1 MHEINNINK
10 RLRTIKHFSNY
21 FVVALVILVLSGL
34 IVLAAQGYD
43 IDRSTGQVIQN
54 GILLVETEPSGAV
67 LSINGR
73 PESDRTSG
81 KYPVPEGTYDLTL
94 SKDGYRDWQT
104 TAEVFGSKVNWIYY
118 PRLIPETISTSTINP
133 LDDLKFI
140 AQNPD
145 RDVIVTSSSS
155 NVRSLS
161 VYDIGA
167 NEIEPSQLVIPQSVF
182 FSNDNVVSGTIDF
195 VRWSSLGRYL
205 LVRYS
210 VNNQDDLVLIDLE
223 NISSSINLDRAYN
236 LDFTDIVFTDNDS
249 SVIGLSG
256 GVVYELNLST
266 PLLGEPIANGVK
278 SVFMNNNRIWLQ
290 RDTTDGSAFALL
302 TDPTSPLVE
311 REGEITTA
319 RVVDWDGV
327 ENMVIANDE
336 GVFVYKDTTASRV
349 ENILVSKILKLDGYQ
364 RVTSSAN
371 GRFIA
376 LHAPKVSLVYDLENL
391 RTYSIDIGT
400 ENSVAWL
407 DDFRFYFELAG
418 QLYIQDFNG
427 SNSYQIAGFE
437 KNYPA
442 FVDSDFSAIYSTAIR
457 SVDGQLVFRR
467 SNLEL

>member
-1 MHEINNINK
+1 M
-10 RLRTIKHFSNY
+10 
-21 FVVALVILVLSGL
+21 
-34 IVLAAQGYD
+34 
-43 IDRSTGQVIQN
+43 
-54 GILLVETEPSGAV
+54 
-67 LSINGR
+67 
-73 PESDRTSG
+73 
-81 KYPVPEGTYDLTL
+81 
-94 SKDGYRDWQT
+94 
-104 TAEVFGSKVNWIYY
+104 
-118 PRLIPETISTSTINP
+118 
-133 LDDLKFI
+133 
-140 AQNPD
+140 
-145 RDVIVTSSSS
+145 
-155 NVRSLS
+155 
-161 VYDIGA
+161 
-167 NEIEPSQLVIPQSVF
+167 
-182 FSNDNVVSGTIDF
+182 
-195 VRWSSLGRYL
+195 
-205 LVRYS
+205 
-210 VNNQDDLVLIDLE
+210 
-223 NISSSINLDRAYN
+223 
-236 LDFTDIVFTDNDS
+236 
-249 SVIGLSG
+249 
-256 GVVYELNLST
+256 
-266 PLLGEPIANGVK
+266 
-278 SVFMNNNRIWLQ
+278 
-290 RDTTDGSAFALL
+290 
-302 TDPTSPLVE
+302 
-311 REGEITTA
+311 
-319 RVVDWDGV
+319 DWDGV